1 MHNPTKNHGKEK
13 ISEII
18 YFPSI
23 GWNHSWE
30 RQQIVISHLANA
42 YPNIRHI
49 MIAPTGLVDHGFFN
63 FSTWHKLLKLRSVFF
78 KASAAFGHYENKLPP
93 NLFYYKPLFSRATNP
108 IYLKLLLLLNPFL
121 RKLLGYNSDKR
132 LIFAFCVNDLV
143 DLFLSSAEISI
154 LELNERRQ
162 FNNQISKR
170 IKNLEA
176 CWASRSDI
184 LISDNMASIRDY
196 EGFRSSASKYPSLFI
211 PHGYDAPSGLNFS
224 ASNNKIA
231 VYLGNLHNAIDYDFF
246 KKLIIKNPDWK
257 FRICGQIMSD
267 SAHSVIGLPNVD
279 YFGVI
284 SHSEI
289 SNFLSGASLGLI
301 PYAINEW
308 TEGISPSKLF
318 EYLGYGLPVVSTAIP
333 EVLNIMDPRFVRII
347 DRPESLDYLSF
358 NVVELR
364 EYVSNQT
371 WECRLVEYE
380 KIFNYI
386 LNH

>member
-1 MHNPTKNHGKEK
+1 MSDLSKNDGVKK

-42 YPNIRHI
+42 YPNIKHI
-49 MIAPTGLVDHGFFN
+49 MIAPTGLVDHGIFKL
-63 FSTWHKLLKLRSVFF
+63 STWHKLLKLRSIFF
-78 KASAAFGHYENKLPP
+78 KASASFGHYENKLPP

-108 IYLKLLLLLNPFL
+108 FYLKLLLLLNPFL
-121 RKLLGYNSDKR
+121 RKLLRFNFDKR
-132 LIFAFCVNDLV
+132 LVFAFCVNDLV
-143 DLFLSSAEISI
+143 NSFLSSAKISI

-162 FNNQISKR
+162 FNNQISPR
-170 IKNLEA
+170 IKKLEA
-176 CWASRSDI
+176 CWARKSDI

-211 PHGYDAPSGLNFS
+211 PHGYDAPSGGDFNVE
-224 ASNNKIA
+224 NNKIA

-267 SAHSVIGLPNVD
+267 SAYSVIELPNVN
-279 YFGVI
+279 YCGVI
-284 SHSEI
+284 SHAEI

-301 PYAINEW
+301 PYGINAW

-333 EVLNIMDPRFVRII
+333 EVLNIMDSRFVRIVAE
-347 DRPESLDYLSF
+347 PAPLDFISF
-358 NVVELR
+358 NVIELR

-371 WECRLVEYE
+371 WDRRLVEYSN
-380 KIFNYI
+380 IFNEF
-386 LNH
+386 LNT